1 MFDAGDGLLTTDVP
15 TFGNGL
21 RAYSIDAPR
30 VCFGNYVCHSWV
42 VPLDGT
48 VATAPVLTRGGEAAY
63 TGTDAGTVYAADGAT
78 GQLLWTRSVGSAV
91 VDTPALAGGSLY
103 VPTSDQGLVVL
114 DAATG
119 TPQWSA
125 AGDGTVV
132 AQPAVAGGVVFTAST
147 GGTLAAYDAGG
158 CGASTCPPLW
168 TAEAGAEVTGGPTV
182 DRGVVYVAT
191 ATARLQAYTLP

>member
-1 MFDAGDGLLTTDVP
+1 MFHAGTGLLTTDVP

-21 RAYSIDAPR
+21 RAYSIDEPQ
-30 VCFGNYVCHSWV
+30 VCFGNYVCHSWA
-42 VPLDGT
+42 VPVDGT
-48 VATAPVLTRGGEAAY
+48 VATPPVLTGGGEVAY
-63 TGTDAGTVYAADGAT
+63 TGTDAGTVYAVDGAT
-78 GQLLWTRSVGSAV
+78 GQVLWTRSVGTAV

-103 VPTSDQGLVVL
+103 VPTSDRGLVVL

-119 TPQWSA
+119 TPRWSA
-125 AGDGTVV
+125 TPDATVV

-158 CGASTCPPLW
+158 CGAATCTPLW

-182 DRGVVYVAT
+182 DRGLVYVGT
-191 ATARLQAYTLP
+191 AAAHLQAYALR